1 MKKFLET
8 KSRVSKAIKNQYILK
23 KSHMTMQDLVK
34 ILAFHFQHAKLAL
47 SLIMIMERIHKGKIL
62 FIAISLSIIFPHF
75 PSNIGVCDWGSLSRT
90 IIDVSRCMVFQKRL
104 KWREIRGS
112 IIE

>member
-1 MKKFLET
+1 
-8 KSRVSKAIKNQYILK
+8 
-23 KSHMTMQDLVK
+23 MQDLVK

-75 PSNIGVCDWGSLSRT
+75 PSNHVNRVYIGVCDWGSLSRT